1 MKKLIISIS
10 AVALLASC
18 TPNQRARNWGGTET
32 IDLATGARLVNVTW
46 KGNESPSLWVLTK
59 QDTTAP
65 TTYIF
70 TEKSSYGI
78 LQGQILIVEN

>member
-18 TPNQRARNWGGTET
+18 TPNQRARNWGGIET
-32 IDLATGARLVNVTW
+32 IDLATVARLVNVTW

-59 QDTTAP
+59 QDTTVPA
-65 TTYIF
+65 TYVF
-70 TEKSSYGI
+70 TERSNYGI
-78 LQGQILIVEN
+78 LDGQIIIVEH